1 MYMYTDDG
9 DMAVARALVAIGIV
23 ASDRTKVWNRETLET
38 MATPVLREVAKHHE
52 EIYDTEPR
60 VHIADFLDQI
70 CAENGWAFDPYAGYE
85 W

>member
-9 DMAVARALVAIGIV
+9 NLAVARALVAISV
-23 ASDRTKVWNRETLET
+23 VSSDRTKVWNRETLET
-38 MATPVLREVAKHHE
+38 MATPVLREVSKHYE

-60 VHIADFLDQI
+60 GHVADFLDKI
-70 CAENGWAFDPYAGYE
+70 CSENGWAFDPYAAYD